1 MDRLHRTRMLLG
13 DTGVEKLRGATVMV
27 VGVGAVGSFAVESLA
42 RAGVGH
48 LILIDADTV
57 EESNINRQLFAL
69 DSTIGQPKVAVAAAR
84 IHDINPDIRVDSI
97 QMFFDENSQLEY
109 RPDYIIDAIDTT
121 ESKVALARWAQ
132 THNIPL
138 ISSMGA
144 ARKTDISQIRTGR
157 LSKTTVCPLAAR
169 MRRLIRD
176 AGLAD
181 FDVVYSTQPAAPDTA
196 NGHTF
201 GSLVTVTG
209 AFGLTLAN
217 FVIQRLA
224 QGRAL

>member
-13 DTGVEKLRGATVMV
+13 DSGVERLRNSTVMV

-42 RAGVGH
+42 RSGIGH
-48 LILIDADTV
+48 LILVDADVV

-69 DSTIGQPKVAVAAAR
+69 DSTVGQPKVDVAAAR
-84 IHDINPDIRVDSI
+84 IHDINPDIRVDALRL
-97 QMFFDENSQLEY
+97 FFDEKTNLDC

-132 THNIPL
+132 NAGIPMV
-138 ISSMGA
+138 SSMGA
-144 ARKTDISQIRTGR
+144 ARKTDISRICVGP

-169 MRRLIRD
+169 MRRLVRD

-181 FDVVYSTQPAAPDTA
+181 FDVVYSTQPAIAATA
-196 NGHTF
+196 AGRTF
-201 GSLVTVTG
+201 GSLITVTG

-217 FVIQRLA
+217 YVIMNLSDS
-224 QGRAL
+224 